1 MKKRFSILIPLA
13 GFLLMAIAF
22 NACKK
27 TTYTNS
33 HTPVAGLMALNLVPD
48 SSAVGVTISGNNF
61 TSTPLNYI
69 DYTGAYREVNTGT
82 RDVTFYNFSTGAALA
97 TTSQLFADSAFYS
110 AFLVGTTGNYKNV
123 IVKDDFDSLT
133 SASGQAY
140 VRYVNA
146 IPDSTLLPTVTISS
160 NGTNVFD
167 STSTFPAISDFKGI
181 TPGNIAI
188 SVNAES
194 TVNVSRTITV
204 EQGKIYTILLVGQP
218 GATDSTKAVQ
228 IKFIQN
234 GQVTP

>member
-1 MKKRFSILIPLA
+1 MKKRFSILIPLT
-13 GFLLMAIAF
+13 GFLLMTIAF

-33 HTPVAGLMALNLVPD
+33 HTPVAGLMAFNLVPD

-69 DYTGAYREVNTGT
+69 DYTGNYRGVNTGI

-97 TTSQLFADSAFYS
+97 ITSQVFADSAFYS

-146 IPDSTLLPTVTISS
+146 IPDSTLQPTVTISS
-160 NGTNVFD
+160 NGNNVFN
-167 STSTFPAISDFKGI
+167 TSATFPGVSDFKGI
-181 TPGNIAI
+181 TPGDIAVN
-188 SVNAES
+188 VNAES
-194 TVNVSRTITV
+194 GSTASRTITV